1 MKAGFRTKVFV
12 GAFTAAALSLL
23 ALAGLMVWQVR
34 QGERASIER
43 HLSDEARLIAD
54 LLAKA
59 TSLDKSSLDRE
70 ADRLGEII
78 AGRVTFIA
86 EDGRVIG
93 DSTQTEAELRTLE
106 NHLTRPEVVAAREH
120 GFGSSQRYSETV
132 STDMVY
138 VAVRATHPVVTYVR
152 LSLPLTDVDAQL
164 RAIWRATLGAFAAS
178 IPLALLVSW
187 LVSASL
193 ARRVSSIARVAERY
207 SAGDLARPIYDHGSD
222 ELGTVARALDDSVQQ
237 LGGRIEEL
245 SRDRARMEAIL
256 TGMVEGVLVVDR
268 QGRLQLVNR
277 AAQQM
282 LRVDPSATGRPYLE
296 VIRHPDIAAQ
306 LTAALHGEE
315 IGGQELTLARDP
327 GRTLLARA
335 APVTGPGGGAVLVL
349 HDITDL
355 RRADQIRRD
364 FVANVSHEL
373 RTPLTAIRGYI
384 EALLDG
390 PADAESTRKFL
401 EIIARHSTRM
411 ERLVKDLLRLARL
424 DARQELLETARCD
437 IKQLFSAVTAD
448 LAPSIEAKGQRV
460 TLDVSPDARQVDGD
474 PAKLHDIV
482 RNLVENAVNYS
493 PEASEVRLGAAQE
506 DDMYTITVADSGPGI
521 PSEDLTRVFE
531 RFYRVDKSRARPG
544 GTGLGLAIVKH
555 LVELHG
561 GEAIA
566 ANRPEG
572 GAMFTIRLPV
582 SPDTEPA
589 RSRTAS

>member
-1 MKAGFRTKVFV
+1 MKAGFRTKVFFA
-12 GAFTAAALSLL
+12 AFVAAAFSLL
-23 ALAGLMVWQVR
+23 ALAVLLAWQVR
-34 QGERASIER
+34 ERQRAEIER
-43 HLSDEARLIAD
+43 HLSDGAHLVAD
-54 LLAKA
+54 LLSKA
-59 TSLDKSSLDRE
+59 TTLAGPELDEE
-70 ADRLGEII
+70 ADRLGQII

-86 EDGRVIG
+86 EDGHVVG
-93 DSTQTEAELRTLE
+93 DSTQSEAELPALE
-106 NHLTRPEVVAAREH
+106 NHLARPEVVAARER
-120 GFGSSQRYSETV
+120 GFGSTQRYSDTV
-132 STDMVY
+132 GTDMVY
-138 VAVRATHPVVTYVR
+138 VAVRASHPVVSYVR
-152 LSLPLTDVDAQL
+152 LALPLTDVDAQL
-164 RAIWRATLGAFAAS
+164 AAIWRAALGALAAA

-193 ARRVSSIARVAERY
+193 ARRVSAIARVAERY
-207 SAGDLARPIYDHGSD
+207 SAGDLTLPVYEHGSD

-256 TGMVEGVLVVDR
+256 GGMVEGVLVVDR

-277 AAQQM
+277 AAQKM
-282 LRVDPSATGRPYLE
+282 LRVEPTAAGRLYQE
-296 VIRHPDIAAQ
+296 VIRHPDITEQ
-306 LTAALHGEE
+306 LTAALHGDES
-315 IGGQELTLARDP
+315 GGQELTLARDP
-327 GRTLLARA
+327 GRTLLTRA
-335 APVTGPGGGAVLVL
+335 APVTGPSGGAVLVL

-373 RTPLTAIRGYI
+373 RTPLTAIRGYV

-401 EIIARHSTRM
+401 EIIARHTTRM

-437 IKQLFSAVTAD
+437 IKQIFNAVTAD
-448 LAPSIEAKGQRV
+448 LAPSIEAKRQHIA
-460 TLDVSPDARQVDGD
+460 LDVAPEARQVDGD

-493 PEASEVRLGAAQE
+493 PEETEVRLGAVQ
-506 DDMYTITVADSGPGI
+506 DNGTYLITVADSGPGI
-521 PSEDLTRVFE
+521 PSDDLTRVFE
-531 RFYRVDKSRARPG
+531 RFYRVDKSRSRPG

-561 GEAIA
+561 GEAVA

-572 GAMFTIRLPV
+572 GAVFTVRLPV
-582 SPDTEPA
+582 AGSW
-589 RSRTAS
+589 

>member
-1 MKAGFRTKVFV
+1 MKAGFRTKVFI

-23 ALAGLMVWQVR
+23 ALAGLMAWQVR
-34 QGERASIER
+34 ERQRTGIER
-43 HLSDEARLIAD
+43 HLSDEAYLAAD
-54 LLAKA
+54 LLSKA
-59 TSLDKSSLDRE
+59 TTLNDGPSLDAE
-70 ADRLGEII
+70 ADRLGQLIS
-78 AGRVTFIA
+78 ARVTFIA
-86 EDGRVIG
+86 EDGRVVG

-106 NHLTRPEVVAAREH
+106 NHLTRPEVVAAREQ
-120 GFGSSQRYSETV
+120 GFGISQRYSGTV
-132 STDMVY
+132 STDMLY
-138 VAVRATHPVVTYVR
+138 VAVRATHPVVSYVR
-152 LSLPLTDVDAQL
+152 LALPLTDVDAQL
-164 RAIWRATLGAFAAS
+164 AAIVRATLVALAAS

-187 LVSASL
+187 LFSASL
-193 ARRVSSIARVAERY
+193 SRRVSAIARVAERY
-207 SAGDLARPIYDHGSD
+207 SSGDLTRPIYDHGSD

-237 LGGRIEEL
+237 LGGRVEEL

-256 TGMVEGVLVVDR
+256 SGMVEGVLVVDR

-282 LRVDPSATGRPYLE
+282 LRVEPSAAGRSYLE

-327 GRTLLARA
+327 GRTLLTRA
-335 APVTGPGGGAVLVL
+335 APVTGPSGGAVLVL

-373 RTPLTAIRGYI
+373 RTPLTAIGGYV

-437 IKQLFSAVTAD
+437 IKQIFSAVTAD
-448 LAPSIEAKGQRV
+448 LAPTIEDKNQRITV
-460 TLDVSPDARQVDGD
+460 DVIAEARHVDGD
-474 PAKLHDIV
+474 PAKLHDII

-493 PEASEVRLGAAQE
+493 PEGSEVRLAAAQ
-506 DDMYTITVADSGPGI
+506 DNGTYTITVADSGPGI
-521 PSEDLTRVFE
+521 PTEDLTRVFE
-531 RFYRVDKSRARPG
+531 RFYRVDKSRSRPG

-561 GEAIA
+561 GEAVA

-572 GAMFTIRLPV
+572 GAVFTIKLPGDQV
-582 SPDTEPA
+582 A
-589 RSRTAS
+589 G

>member
-1 MKAGFRTKVFV
+1 MKAGFRAKVFV
-12 GAFTAAALSLL
+12 GAFAAAALSLL
-23 ALAGLMVWQVR
+23 ALAGLMAWQVR
-34 QGERASIER
+34 QGERAAIER
-43 HLSDEARLIAD
+43 HLSDEAYLAAD
-54 LLAKA
+54 LLSKA
-59 TSLDKSSLDRE
+59 TTLNDQSSLDAE
-70 ADRLGEII
+70 ADRLGQLIS
-78 AGRVTFIA
+78 ARVTFIA
-86 EDGRVIG
+86 GDGRVVG
-93 DSTQTEAELRTLE
+93 DSTQTEAELPALE
-106 NHLTRPEVVAAREH
+106 NHLTRPEVAAARDQ
-120 GFGSSQRYSETV
+120 GFGSSERYSGTI

-138 VAVRATHPVVTYVR
+138 VAVRASHPIVGYVR
-152 LSLPLTDVDAQL
+152 LALPLTDVDAQL
-164 RAIWRATLGAFAAS
+164 AAIVRATLGALAAS

-187 LVSASL
+187 LFSASL
-193 ARRVSSIARVAERY
+193 SRRVSAIARVAERY
-207 SAGDLARPIYDHGSD
+207 SAGDLTRPIYDHGSD

-256 TGMVEGVLVVDR
+256 SGMVEGVLVVDR

-282 LRVDPSATGRPYLE
+282 LRVEPSAAGRPYLE

-327 GRTLLARA
+327 GRTLLTRA
-335 APVTGPGGGAVLVL
+335 APVTGPSGGAVLVL

-373 RTPLTAIRGYI
+373 RTPLTAIRGYV

-390 PADAESTRKFL
+390 PADAENTHKFL

-437 IKQLFSAVTAD
+437 IKQIFNAVTAD
-448 LAPSIEAKGQRV
+448 LAPTIEDKNQRV
-460 TLDVSPDARQVDGD
+460 TMDVIPEARHVDGD
-474 PAKLHDIV
+474 PAKLHDII

-493 PEASEVRLGAAQE
+493 PEGAEIRLGAAQHNGT
-506 DDMYTITVADSGPGI
+506 YTITVADSGPGI

-531 RFYRVDKSRARPG
+531 RFYRVDKSRSRPG

-566 ANRPEG
+566 ENRPEG
-572 GAMFTIRLPV
+572 GAVFTIKLP
-582 SPDTEPA
+582 TG
-589 RSRTAS
+589 

>member
-12 GAFTAAALSLL
+12 GAFAAAALSLL
-23 ALAGLMVWQVR
+23 ALASLMAWQVVEG
-34 QGERASIER
+34 QRAAIER
-43 HLSDEARLIAD
+43 HLSDEAYLAAD
-54 LLAKA
+54 LLSKA
-59 TSLDKSSLDRE
+59 TALADESSLDTE
-70 ADRLGEII
+70 ADRLGELIS
-78 AGRVTFIA
+78 ARVTFIA
-86 EDGRVIG
+86 EDGRVVG
-93 DSTQTEAELRTLE
+93 DSTQSEAELPTLE

-120 GFGSSQRYSETV
+120 GFGSSERYSGTI

-152 LSLPLTDVDAQL
+152 LALPLTDVDAQL
-164 RAIWRATLGAFAAS
+164 AAIVRATLGALAAS

-187 LVSASL
+187 FVSTSL
-193 ARRVSSIARVAERY
+193 SRRVSAIARVAERY
-207 SAGDLARPIYDHGSD
+207 SSGDLTRPIYDHGSD

-256 TGMVEGVLVVDR
+256 SGMVEGVLVVDR

-282 LRVDPSATGRPYLE
+282 LRVEPSAAGRTYLE

-327 GRTLLARA
+327 GRTLLTRA
-335 APVTGPGGGAVLVL
+335 APVSGPSGGAVLVL

-373 RTPLTAIRGYI
+373 RTPLTAIRGYV

-390 PADAESTRKFL
+390 PSDAESTHKFL

-437 IKQLFSAVTAD
+437 IKQIFSAVTAD
-448 LAPSIEAKGQRV
+448 LAPMIEDKGQRV
-460 TLDVSPDARQVDGD
+460 TMDVLSEARHVEGD
-474 PAKLHDIV
+474 PAKLHDII

-493 PEASEVRLGAAQE
+493 PEGTEVSLGAAQ
-506 DDMYTITVADSGPGI
+506 DNGTYTITVSDSGPGI

-531 RFYRVDKSRARPG
+531 RFYRVDKSRSRPG

-561 GEAIA
+561 GEAVA
-566 ANRPEG
+566 ENRPEG
-572 GAMFTIRLPV
+572 GAVFTIRLP
-582 SPDTEPA
+582 TG
-589 RSRTAS
+589 

>member
-1 MKAGFRTKVFV
+1 MKAGFRTKVFI
-12 GAFTAAALSLL
+12 GAFAAAALSLL
-23 ALAGLMVWQVR
+23 AMAGLMAWQVLER
-34 QGERASIER
+34 QRAAIER
-43 HLSDEARLIAD
+43 HLSDEAYLTAD
-54 LLAKA
+54 LLSKA
-59 TSLDKSSLDRE
+59 TTLDETTLDRE
-70 ADRLGEII
+70 ADRLGELIS
-78 AGRVTFIA
+78 ARVTFIA
-86 EDGRVIG
+86 EDGRVVG

-106 NHLTRPEVVAAREH
+106 NHLTRPEVIAAREH
-120 GFGSSQRYSETV
+120 GFGSSERYSGTV

-138 VAVRATHPVVTYVR
+138 VAVRATHPIVTYVR
-152 LSLPLTDVDAQL
+152 LALPLTDVDAQL
-164 RAIWRATLGAFAAS
+164 AAIVRATLGALAAS

-187 LVSASL
+187 VFSSSL
-193 ARRVSSIARVAERY
+193 SRRVSAIARVAERY
-207 SAGDLARPIYDHGSD
+207 SSGDLTRPIYDHGSD
-222 ELGTVARALDDSVQQ
+222 ELGTVARALDDSVHQ

-256 TGMVEGVLVVDR
+256 SGMVEGVLVVDR
-268 QGRLQLVNR
+268 LGRLQLVNR

-282 LRVDPSATGRPYLE
+282 LRVEPSATGRPYLE

-327 GRTLLARA
+327 GRTLLTRA
-335 APVTGPGGGAVLVL
+335 APVTGPSGGAVLVL

-373 RTPLTAIRGYI
+373 RTPLTAIRGYV

-390 PADAESTRKFL
+390 PADPENTHKFL

-437 IKQLFSAVTAD
+437 IKQIFSAVTAD
-448 LAPSIEAKGQRV
+448 LAPTIEDKSQRITV
-460 TLDVSPDARQVDGD
+460 DVIAEARHVEGD
-474 PAKLHDIV
+474 PAKLHDII

-493 PEASEVRLGAAQE
+493 PEGAEVRLGATQVNGT
-506 DDMYTITVADSGPGI
+506 YTITVADSGPGI
-521 PSEDLTRVFE
+521 PDEDLARVFE
-531 RFYRVDKSRARPG
+531 RFYRVDKSRSRPG

-561 GEAIA
+561 GEAVA

-572 GAMFTIRLPV
+572 GAVFTISLPL
-582 SPDTEPA
+582 SETRRA
-589 RSRTAS
+589 